1 MANLSLTWTVA
12 AGATTYNVYYGTT
25 TPLNI
30 ANSTKIAGATGT
42 TGNVTGLTN
51 GTLYNFAL
59 TAVGSG
65 GESALSA
72 AIDGTPT
79 NGITIAVTSG
89 AAASGTLPLSNSS
102 SLIYDFAAGT
112 VDQDATVT
120 ITPILNP
127 NLPLPLARQTRTNG
141 RLAPMVSAND
151 TFLAAFKLSVDPPSI
166 AVFDVPVSVSGT
178 VESTFT
184 PGSTIN
190 IAILSN
196 NQWVDIATLI
206 VGSNL
211 KMTENIVSVTLP
223 GLIRPGT
230 FLLYEPAKGSNTSV
244 SNLGVVLLADDSN
257 GMSDGSNGLQVV
269 NLYDSKGALLDTPV
283 INLLDYANAGD
294 LDGQAMTPDGSQG
307 IMVDG
312 GDTLR
317 FFSAVQTGVPVASA
331 TTLDVSAY
339 GYDGDSVAILPNGD
353 EAVLTLDDN
362 SQLELVSGIV
372 AGNPVVS
379 ELIPVPSNRDGL
391 AISNDGKVLL
401 ARMGTQIVVFSVAA
415 ITPKPGIAGTI
426 SHSFTQI
433 SDLTSTL
440 YSNGEDGRDGMAI
453 SPVDSSRAIIV
464 GSQGIQMLTGLP
476 STPVLNT
483 PVDLSTLGIEPFAVS
498 VTPDGK
504 FAVVGGYGGLLLFG
518 GVDTGTLTQVGS
530 LDAPTYISS
539 SGTVTLA
546 NVTTLGITLDGKY
559 AVVGDSNNRS
569 LLVIPFTGAGFGA
582 APAKVVSPLAI
593 PDNDQL
599 LIH

>member
-1 MANLSLTWTVA
+1 VTSVDSAGESSAAPQVSAKPVPPIPGAPIGLTAVSGDGQITLTWTASSGAATYNVYYSTATGVTAANGTKKGGITGATTTITALTNSTPYFFIVTATNLGGESVASAEVKATPALAALPPAAPTGLHAAVGDGQVSLTWTAA
-12 AGATTYNVYYGTT
+12 AGAATYNVYYGTT
-25 TPLNI
+25 TPLTI

-42 TGNVTGLTN
+42 TGSVTGLTN
-51 GTLYNFAL
+51 GTLYYFAL

-89 AAASGTLPLSNSS
+89 SAASGTLPLSTTS
-102 SLIYDFAAGT
+102 SLTYDFAAGT

-127 NLPLPLARQTRTNG
+127 NLPVPLARQTRTNG

-190 IAILSN
+190 MAILSN
-196 NQWVDIATLI
+196 NQWVDIATFI
-206 VGSNL
+206 VGPNL

-294 LDGQAMTPDGSQG
+294 LDGEAMTPDGSHG
-307 IMVDG
+307 ILHG
-312 GDTLR
+312 PACFAAGPY
-317 FFSAVQTGVPVASA
+317 FF
-331 TTLDVSAY
+331 
-339 GYDGDSVAILPNGD
+339 
-353 EAVLTLDDN
+353 
-362 SQLELVSGIV
+362 QLMV
-372 AGNPVVS
+372 AG
-379 ELIPVPSNRDGL
+379 
-391 AISNDGKVLL
+391 ISVCLL
-401 ARMGTQIVVFSVAA
+401 RQRLGRFEC
-415 ITPKPGIAGTI
+415 GERFIA
-426 SHSFTQI
+426 
-433 SDLTSTL
+433 
-440 YSNGEDGRDGMAI
+440 
-453 SPVDSSRAIIV
+453 SSSLS
-464 GSQGIQMLTGLP
+464 GS
-476 STPVLNT
+476 
-483 PVDLSTLGIEPFAVS
+483 A
-498 VTPDGK
+498 
-504 FAVVGGYGGLLLFG
+504 
-518 GVDTGTLTQVGS
+518 S
-530 LDAPTYISS
+530 LDSP
-539 SGTVTLA
+539 GGRVT
-546 NVTTLGITLDGKY
+546 GRY
-559 AVVGDSNNRS
+559 SMRS
-569 LLVIPFTGAGFGA
+569 ACMG
-582 APAKVVSPLAI
+582 
-593 PDNDQL
+593 
-599 LIH
+599 